1 MFPIP
6 GRKAL
11 LLVPAISLLAACER
25 LDTDRL
31 DASAESARLDAETA
45 RAPSA

>member
-11 LLVPAISLLAACER
+11 LLLSAFSLLTACER